1 MLGSKANKEQ
11 SILKRVTQVLISTDD
26 DCLGL
31 HLGFT
36 YEMVVQRRT
45 NNPRNVEGAA
55 MDLACHWWSYS
66 TDTVVQKKK
75 QLLLFCQ
82 ENNKAHL
89 LGKIEELLQTLGAR
103 IESVDRARE
112 PLSRTAIDN
121 LQVTRL

>member
-1 MLGSKANKEQ
+1 MLGSEANKEQ

-26 DCLGL
+26 DLMEFGL

-45 NNPRNVEGAA
+45 NNTRNVESAA

-75 QLLLFCQ
+75 QLL
-82 ENNKAHL
+82 
-89 LGKIEELLQTLGAR
+89 
-103 IESVDRARE
+103 
-112 PLSRTAIDN
+112 
-121 LQVTRL
+121 